1 MGHILFSARVVPSI
15 YKERERLR
23 RWLEL
28 VARAHG
34 KRIERLSYVLLS
46 DKALLDYNRR
56 YLKHND
62 YTDIITFDLGTGSGV
77 NGEMLLSLDRIREN
91 ARSFGVSQQHELRRV
106 MVHGLLH
113 LLGHNDKAPSERRA
127 MSALED
133 AFLLKF

>member
-1 MGHILFSARVVPSI
+1 MGRIHFSARVVPGI

-23 RWLEL
+23 GWLEL
-28 VARAHG
+28 VAKAHG

-46 DKALLDYNRR
+46 DEALLDYNQR
-56 YLKHND
+56 YLQHNE
-62 YTDIITFDLGTGSGV
+62 YTDIITFDLGNGSGV
-77 NGEMLLSLDRIREN
+77 NGELLLSLDRIREN
-91 ARSFGVSQQHELRRV
+91 ASCFGVSQQHELRRV

-113 LLGHNDKAPSERRA
+113 LLGHNDKTPSERRA